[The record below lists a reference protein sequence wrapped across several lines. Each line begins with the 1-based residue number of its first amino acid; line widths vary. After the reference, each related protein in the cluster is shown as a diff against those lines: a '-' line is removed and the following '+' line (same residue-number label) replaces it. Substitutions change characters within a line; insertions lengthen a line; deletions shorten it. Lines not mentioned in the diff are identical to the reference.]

1 MQLTMTPDEAVL
13 RQLVGTTTFLRGR
26 EYARSGAVVVES
38 RYREDQGHVF
48 GQVHGSSRTP
58 YSAIAI
64 LAKSAEG
71 GLTSFRGSCTCPVR
85 TNCKHAVALVL
96 VTLPTAVTQ
105 APRSAPLAAWE
116 RSLIDLVSAP
126 PEPVE
131 PVVALQFEISA
142 ASAKGRG
149 APRPGPAQLGL
160 RPVVRGT
167 NGGWV
172 RTGISWSNIGYV
184 SYSRRGIA
192 PDHLRLLNEIM
203 QLDSSSSASYYG
215 GPSRA
220 IPLESIASLLSGT
233 CWPRLLRRGCR

>member
-1 MQLTMTPDEAVL
+1 MTPDESVL
-13 RQLVGTTTFLRGR
+13 QQLVGTTTFRGLRVRPQWRRGGRVAVSRGPRACFRSSARLVADAVQRDRDPREVRRGR
-26 EYARSGAVVVES
+26 ADIVSGQLHVPGPDQLQARRGAGARHAPDRCDAGRVVRLS
-38 RYREDQGHVF
+38 Q
-48 GQVHGSSRTP
+48 
-58 YSAIAI
+58 
-64 LAKSAEG
+64 
-71 GLTSFRGSCTCPVR
+71 RGSG
-85 TNCKHAVALVL
+85 LSS
-96 VTLPTAVTQ
+96 TL
-105 APRSAPLAAWE
+105 
-116 RSLIDLVSAP
+116 SAP

-184 SYSRRGIA
+184 SDPRRGIA

-203 QLDSSSSASYYG
+203 QLDSSSSGATTAD
-215 GPSRA
+215 RA
-220 IPLESIASLLSGT
+220 ARFPLSPLPAGVSGT
-233 CWPRLLRRGCR
+233 CWPRHVRWGCR